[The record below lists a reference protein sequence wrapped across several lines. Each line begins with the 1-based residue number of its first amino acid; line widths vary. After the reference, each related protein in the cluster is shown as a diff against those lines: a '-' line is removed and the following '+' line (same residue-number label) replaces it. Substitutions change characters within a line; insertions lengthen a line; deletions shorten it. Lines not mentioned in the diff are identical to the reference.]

1 MLTIVVM
8 LYNVNLINIAAME
21 IGNSNEQIIIL
32 ITTTKVL
39 LIMLIWW

>member
-8 LYNVNLINIAAME
+8 LYNVNLINIATME
-21 IGNSNEQIIIL
+21 IGNSNEEIIIL
-32 ITTTKVL
+32 IITTKIL

>member
-32 ITTTKVL
+32 ITTTKIL
-39 LIMLIWW
+39 LIMLI